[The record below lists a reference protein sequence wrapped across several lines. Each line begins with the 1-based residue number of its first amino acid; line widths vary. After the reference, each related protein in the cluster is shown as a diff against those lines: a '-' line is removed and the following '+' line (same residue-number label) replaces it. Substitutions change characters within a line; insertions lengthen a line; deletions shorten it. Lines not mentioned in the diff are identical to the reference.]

1 MRKLKVEDLMTRTV
15 VVVREDAPFKDV
27 VRTMLEHRVSGVP
40 VLDEEK
46 HLAGIV
52 TEADLLTIEEGKV
65 EPKQR
70 RSFLEWLVRPGRMAE
85 IEAEAADVRAA
96 DIMTPSVVTVRAE
109 TPVPEAAR
117 LMLDAQVKRLPV
129 IDDDGNVLG
138 IVSRRDLLQ
147 PFLRSDE
154 EIEREIR
161 DEVIFRTMWIDPDTI
176 GVEVDRGRVRL
187 RGTLERRS
195 VAEILAE
202 LVHRVE
208 GVVGVED
215 ELGYEWDDRKVRPY
229 RPLSA
234 PRWSENWARRG
245 A

>member
-1 MRKLKVEDLMTRTV
+1 MQKLKVEDVMTRTV
-15 VVVREDAPFKDV
+15 VVVREDTPFKDV

-40 VLDEEK
+40 VLDERG

-52 TEADLLTIEEGKV
+52 TEADLLTLEEGKV
-65 EPKQR
+65 EPKHR
-70 RSFLEWLVRPGRMAE
+70 RSLLEWVLRPARLAE
-85 IEAEAADVRAA
+85 IEHEAADVRAE
-96 DIMTPSVVTVRAE
+96 DIMTPSVVTVRRE
-109 TPVPEAAR
+109 MTVPEAAK

-129 IDDDGNVLG
+129 IADDGKVVG

-147 PFLRSDE
+147 PFLRTDE

-161 DEVIFRTMWIDPDTI
+161 EDVIFRTMWIDPTTI
-176 GVEVDRGRVRL
+176 GVEVDRGCVRL
-187 RGTLERRS
+187 RGTVERKS
-195 VAEILAE
+195 VAEILVE

-208 GVVGVED
+208 GVVAVED
-215 ELGYEWDDRKVRPY
+215 ELGYRWDDRKVRP
-229 RPLSA
+229 PGAFSA